1 MSSGEAAYAG
11 ESSEYELQA
20 LNFHSSICNTGPV
33 INTFTVPDNIYIV
46 SIGALGG
53 WTADSLSEN
62 LGNKIVTGQDFTQDG
77 KPNIDL
83 SSWLKINYS
92 KLIPNPE
99 YGELLLYYPKILCPD
114 RNLNPDKEAMIPE
127 TLEHISMRY
136 FTEKEPLGQP
146 YGVADFLTRRRE
158 GAPEPRKA
166 ALKVAEKAK
175 GSHIFLSDFVEKIS
189 RQNPSKK
196 IILFIL
202 GCQVISDE
210 VQPKQVILR
219 DNYLKAKKAGLILVE
234 MLPRVYTKEYTNIQS
249 VGPVHDD
256 TYKEGALADAG
267 WLGIDVV
274 TDATRGMWDKIRGP
288 ISADFNIT
296 EIKKIA
302 EKIIEISG
310 KQETSST
317 KRLKLEPPAGG
328 KRKRS
333 KTKRKSR
340 RHIGSKKKKKRTNKH
355 KRNKKISRKNGT
367 KKNKIKT

>member
-11 ESSEYELQA
+11 GSSEYELQA

-46 SIGALGG
+46 SIGTLGG

-92 KLIPNPE
+92 KLIPNPKF
-99 YGELLLYYPKILCPD
+99 GELLLYYPKILCPD
-114 RNLNPDKEAMIPE
+114 RNLNPDKDAMIPE
-127 TLEHISMRY
+127 TQEYLTMRY
-136 FTEKEPLGQP
+136 FTEKDPIGQP

-158 GAPEPRKA
+158 GAPQPRKA

-175 GSHIFLSDFVEKIS
+175 GSHLFLSDFVEKIS

-234 MLPRVYTKEYTNIQS
+234 MLPRVFTKEYINIQS
-249 VGPVHDD
+249 AGPVHDD

-288 ISADFNIT
+288 LSADFNIT

-310 KQETSST
+310 KQETSSA
-317 KRLKLEPPAGG
+317 KRIKSKSSVGG
-328 KRKRS
+328 KRKRR

-340 RHIGSKKKKKRTNKH
+340 QLTGYRKKKKQTRQKRT
-355 KRNKKISRKNGT
+355 KKNR
-367 KKNKIKT
+367 KNKIKR